1 MAILSAVDSSSRAT
15 FLVNEFSFCGESLP
29 SGELPLDGEFSLSF
43 ESSLADELAAAARAG
58 KSSPNFSVKIQVK
71 APWKIKAAM

>member
-15 FLVNEFSFCGESLP
+15 FRVNEFSFCGESLP
-29 SGELPLDGEFSLSF
+29 SSELPLDGEFSLSF
-43 ESSLADELAAAARAG
+43 ESSLADELAAARAG

>member
-1 MAILSAVDSSSRAT
+1 MTNLSAVDSSSRAS
-15 FLVNEFSFCGESLP
+15 FRVNEFSLCGESLP
-29 SGELPLDGEFSLSF
+29 SCEFPLDGEFSRSF
-43 ESSLADELAAAARAG
+43 ESFLSDEFAAARAG